1 MNETP
6 SAPDAASFN
15 RQLARL
21 RTFTIVSLSLN
32 GLILILI
39 LSGIVAH
46 HHHRMPPRDFGGRD
60 GGGECSCP
68 GDFHRGFD
76 HHHGGMDRGGWG
88 RDDMDRGDRHFG
100 DDGGPPDRPE
110 FKGDEGDGFGHRGFG
125 DDARGGPG
133 FGGPHRM
140 MGMGPMDGPPPDPDR
155 MADGILAHLTQ
166 QLTLSDD
173 QKAKIKPIITAQVAQ
188 FQKEMEDR
196 RQEMQKEMADGRA
209 KIRALLNPD
218 QQKELDQLP
227 VPGEKPGDTADA
239 NPPAK

>member
-1 MNETP
+1 
-6 SAPDAASFN
+6 
-15 RQLARL
+15 
-21 RTFTIVSLSLN
+21 
-32 GLILILI
+32 
-39 LSGIVAH
+39 
-46 HHHRMPPRDFGGRD
+46 
-60 GGGECSCP
+60 
-68 GDFHRGFD
+68 
-76 HHHGGMDRGGWG
+76 
-88 RDDMDRGDRHFG
+88 
-100 DDGGPPDRPE
+100 
-110 FKGDEGDGFGHRGFG
+110 
-125 DDARGGPG
+125 
-133 FGGPHRM
+133 M